1 MTIPSKV
8 RAGDILQW
16 RDSETQD
23 VFGNSITSTDW
34 SVTYYL
40 RTNTAAEGATVTS
53 TAYLSG
59 WQFSVASTVT
69 ANFDAG
75 NWYFQAVADKSSA
88 EKQTILS
95 GQFEVLPSLVYSG
108 SSPAA
113 FDGRSQIAKDLDQVQ
128 TAIRTVASGGGVKE
142 YKIGSRSAKKYDLAE
157 LFQLEAKLKAE
168 LAREEASEKIANGL
182 GNPRNLFVRF
192 N

>member
-16 RDSETQD
+16 RDSETED
-23 VFGNSITSTDW
+23 VFGNAITSTEW
-34 SVTYYL
+34 NVTYYL
-40 RTNTAAEGATVTS
+40 RTNTASEAATVTS

-59 WQFSVASTVT
+59 WQFTVASSVT
-69 ANFDAG
+69 TNFDAG
-75 NWYFQAVADKSSA
+75 DWYFQAVAAKSGQ

-95 GQFEVLPSLVYSG
+95 GQFEVLPSLAYSG
-108 SSPAA
+108 SATA
-113 FDGRSQIAKDLDQVQ
+113 YDGRSQIRKDLDQVQ

-168 LAREEASEKIANGL
+168 LAREETKEKIANGL

>member
-16 RDSETQD
+16 RDSETED
-23 VFGNSITSTDW
+23 VFGNAITSTEW

-40 RTNTAAEGATVTS
+40 RTNTASEAHITS
-53 TAYLSG
+53 SSAYLSG
-59 WQFSVASTVT
+59 WQFTVASAVT

-75 NWYFQAVADKSSA
+75 DWYFQAVADKSGA

-108 SSPAA
+108 SAA
-113 FDGRSQIAKDLDQVQ
+113 AYDGRSQIKKDLDLVQ

-142 YKIGSRSAKKYDLAE
+142 YKIGSRSAKKYDLTE

-168 LAREEASEKIANGL
+168 LAREEAQEKIANGR

>member
-16 RDSETQD
+16 RDSETED
-23 VFGNSITSTDW
+23 VFGNAITSTDW

-40 RTNTAAEGATVTS
+40 RTNTASEAATVTS

-59 WQFSVASTVT
+59 WQFTVASSVT
-69 ANFDAG
+69 TNFDAG
-75 NWYFQAVADKSSA
+75 NWFFQAVAAKSGQ

-108 SSPAA
+108 SASA
-113 FDGRSQIAKDLDQVQ
+113 FDGRSQIRKDLDQVQ
-128 TAIRTVASGGGVKE
+128 TAIRAVASGGGVKE
-142 YKIGSRSAKKYDLAE
+142 YKIGTRSAKKYDLAD
-157 LFQLEAKLKAE
+157 LLQLEATLKAE

-182 GNPRNLFVRF
+182 GNPRQLFVRF
-192 N
+192 